1 LTFGNHLLRILAI
14 GCKIYLNK
22 MKKLSIITINYNNL
36 AGLQKTVESVVSQT
50 WQEFEYI
57 VIDGGSTD
65 GGAAYLQSQ
74 TDKITYWASEPDTGI
89 YNAMN
94 KGIARATGEY
104 LLFLNSGDHF
114 IDANSL
120 QKAQHQLL
128 NEAIIYFNIEVR
140 DNELSYVLEN
150 PATMSFFYLHNNLPC
165 HQCTFIHQSVF
176 ERVGYYDESLKIVAD
191 WKLLVLAIL
200 KHNVTYRKVDAVFS
214 TFYKG
219 GISSLP
225 ENQPIIETERAQVLQ
240 SEFPVLMNDLNER
253 FVLERIIRNLRK
265 SHKIDWLIK
274 LGFLD
279 KF

>member
-1 LTFGNHLLRILAI
+1 MN
-14 GCKIYLNK
+14 N
-22 MKKLSIITINYNNL
+22 KLSIITINYNNFL
-36 AGLQKTVESVVSQT
+36 GLQKTVESVLSQT
-50 WQEFEYI
+50 WQEFEFI

-65 GGAAYLQSQ
+65 GSAAYLESQS
-74 TDKITYWASEPDTGI
+74 DKITYWISEPDKGI

-94 KGIARATGEY
+94 KGIAKATGEY

-114 IDANSL
+114 MNTLSL
-120 QKAQHQLL
+120 QEVQKHLFK
-128 NEAIIYFNIEVR
+128 EDVIYFNINVIDKER
-140 DNELSYVLEN
+140 SYILEN
-150 PATMSFFYLHNNLPC
+150 PAVFSFLYLHNNLPC

-191 WKLLVLAIL
+191 WKLLLQAIL

-214 TFYKG
+214 IFYKD

-225 ENQPIIETERAQVLQ
+225 ENQSIMEAERTQVLEA
-240 SEFPVLMNDLNER
+240 EFPVLLNDLNEY
-253 FVLERIIRNLRK
+253 FVQQRIIRNLQKSRK
-265 SHKIDWLIK
+265 INWLIK